1 MKINENVKS
10 WIITAFVGIAAGIII
25 QLFLN
30 ICIVVGSSMYPTF
43 KDGDVFLGLNAK
55 MTKLSRGDI
64 VVVDS
69 RNLDYVSS
77 DKIVKRIIGL
87 PGDNVRYKDGV
98 VYINNKELDE
108 PYKNDKKEERIEFPE
123 INITLKENEYYVMGD
138 NRNNSTDSR
147 MFGPVDREIIK
158 AEEIKLF

>member
-1 MKINENVKS
+1 MKISDNIKG
-10 WIITAFVGIAAGIII
+10 WIFTGIIGVIIGIII

-43 KDGDVFLGLNAK
+43 KDGDIFLGLNAK

-69 RNLDYVSS
+69 RKLDYVSS

-87 PGDNVRYKDGV
+87 PGENIKFKDGI
-98 VYINNKELDE
+98 VYINGKELEE
-108 PYKNDKKEERIEFPE
+108 PYKNDNKEERIEFPE
-123 INITLKENEYYVMGD
+123 IDITLKDDQYFIMGD

-147 MFGPVDREIIK
+147 MFGPIDKDNIK